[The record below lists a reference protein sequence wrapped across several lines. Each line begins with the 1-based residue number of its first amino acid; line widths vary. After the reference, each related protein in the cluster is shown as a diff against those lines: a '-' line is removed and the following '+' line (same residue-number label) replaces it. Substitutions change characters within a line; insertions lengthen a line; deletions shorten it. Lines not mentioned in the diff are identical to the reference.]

1 MKNKIILSLVFLI
14 GIITYNYS
22 QVSSYTF
29 SETTGT
35 YTSITTGTQL
45 VTTTVGAT
53 SYDSDGGN
61 FTLVVELV

>member
-1 MKNKIILSLVFLI
+1 VFLV

-29 SETTGT
+29 SETTGI

-45 VTTTVGAT
+45 VTTVGAT

>member
-1 MKNKIILSLVFLI
+1 VFLV

-45 VTTTVGAT
+45 VTTVGAT